1 MEKHDGTDTAFLQ
14 SCHATMQLANIYPVC
29 LLQKD
34 QFPERFHFKD
44 STIKIKKTRREDA
57 GLYLLEATNDLGEK
71 SKEVFLTV
79 QYHAE

>member
-1 MEKHDGTDTAFLQ
+1 MEEHDGTDTAFLQ
-14 SCHATMQLANIYPVC
+14 SCHATCEYLSC